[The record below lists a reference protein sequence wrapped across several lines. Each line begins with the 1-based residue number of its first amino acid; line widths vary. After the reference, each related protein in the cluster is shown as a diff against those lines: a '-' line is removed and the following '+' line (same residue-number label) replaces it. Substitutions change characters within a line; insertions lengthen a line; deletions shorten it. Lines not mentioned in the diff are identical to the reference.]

1 MTGRECIRCGLLI
14 PPKMEWDG
22 ATTQR
27 DACPAYDI
35 ARCRE
40 RVEARATVV
49 RALTAQAW
57 QTAVSFEWAL
67 VRFAETSL
75 TWSTLCHGVLAMR
88 EGIAALPAPADL
100 AADILG
106 GA

>member
-57 QTAVSFEWAL
+57 AVACAL
-67 VRFAETSL
+67 LDDGCSEQLPAPRAETEPL
-75 TWSTLCHGVLAMR
+75 WLMLANDV
-88 EGIAALPAPADL
+88 GSLPAPADL
-100 AADILG
+100 AAEILG